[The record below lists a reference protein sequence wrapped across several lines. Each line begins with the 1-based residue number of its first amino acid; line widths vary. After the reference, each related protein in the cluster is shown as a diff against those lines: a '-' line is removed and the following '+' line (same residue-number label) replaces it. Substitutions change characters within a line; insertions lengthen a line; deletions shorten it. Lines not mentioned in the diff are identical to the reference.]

1 MLYRKPLKKIRQK
14 NHHMMQEILL
24 SAKGL
29 SRSFDNTKAIKDINF
44 EIHRGEVVALLG
56 PNGAGK
62 STTLNIITGNL
73 YPHSGEVKHL

>member
-1 MLYRKPLKKIRQK
+1 MI
-14 NHHMMQEILL
+14 QETLL
-24 SAKGL
+24 SVKGL
-29 SRSFDNTKAIKDINF
+29 SHSFNGTTAIEEINF

-73 YPHSGEVKHL
+73 CPSVARYRSPAISQRFN